1 MVGKFGKKLG
11 KGFKKIGGFAA
22 DLTEVVVDNTVGK
35 IPIVGGVVSGALDTV
50 TEAIGLPETGGII
63 GQAFDTVNELASGDI
78 AGALDFNN
86 QSARGMDQYD
96 YSQQTSRGF
105 DASNQEMQYGQEQ
118 MQYGQEQMQY
128 GQEQMQYGQEQMQYG
143 QQEMQYGQQEMQLIP
158 YPKPQTA
165 CSMLTNYNST
175 PTQGILKQPSVQF
188 SDQVSVYY

>member
-128 GQEQMQYGQEQMQYG
+128 GQEQMQYGQ
-143 QQEMQYGQQEMQLIP
+143 QEMQLIP